1 MGLTQEAQAQAR
13 AAAQAVAGAFVAAR
27 REKRALPVYP
37 GQAPAD
43 LAGAYAIQDAALAHD
58 GRAVAGWKVGRI
70 NPPDDA
76 RLGSNRLAGPIFADS
91 VVVPGLAQIPAMP
104 VFAQGFA
111 AAEAEFLLHV
121 APGWNGLVPA
131 DDAATRALLDAVHIG
146 IEIASSP
153 YPGINADGPAVTV
166 SDYGN
171 NHGLVVGAPLAGWQ
185 ELDFASIPVTL
196 SIDGAVAGAATTATM
211 LDGPLGAVRFL
222 LGNLAARG
230 IDAGRGLWV
239 STGAVTGVHAVVPGQ
254 QVRAMFAGHGDVACT
269 IVAA

>member
-1 MGLTQEAQAQAR
+1 MGLTEQAKSEAR
-13 AAAQAVAGAFVAAR
+13 AVAEAFVAAR
-27 REKRALPVYP
+27 REKRALSSYP

-43 LAGAYAIQDAALAHD
+43 LVGAYAIQDAALAID

-76 RLGSNRLAGPIFADS
+76 RLASNRLAGPIFADS
-91 VVVPGLAQIPAMP
+91 VVIPGFGQVPGMP

-121 APGWNGLVPA
+121 ASGWDGTVPG
-131 DDAATRALLDAVHIG
+131 DDGATRALLDAVHIG
-146 IEIASSP
+146 IEVASSP
-153 YPGINADGPAVTV
+153 YPGINDDGPPVTV

-171 NHGLVVGAPLAGWQ
+171 NFGLVVGAALSGWQ
-185 ELDFASIPVTL
+185 EIDFASISVTL
-196 SIDGAVAGAATTATM
+196 SIDGAPVGTATTATM

-230 IDAGRGLWV
+230 IDATRGLWV
-239 STGAVTGVHAVVPGQ
+239 STGAVTGVHSVEPGQ
-254 QVRAMFAGHGDVACT
+254 QVRAAFAGYGSVACT